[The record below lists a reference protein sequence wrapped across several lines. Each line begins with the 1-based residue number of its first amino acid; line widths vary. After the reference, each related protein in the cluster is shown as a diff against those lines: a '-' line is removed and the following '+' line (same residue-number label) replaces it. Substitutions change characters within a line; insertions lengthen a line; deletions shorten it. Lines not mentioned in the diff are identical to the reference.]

1 MRRQQAKSKPAWSA
15 FNAAEVASGAS
26 GSSQLAASRQA
37 TQQIGSPGTRMCPLL
52 ASISPAFDPF
62 SLLISLSPTSDPAG
76 FPPSIILLLYLFQ
89 PNTFQLF
96 HTLQPTSVFSQLIV
110 HNSFFFFS
118 TATAQPN
125 RLACRTFIQNHQSLA
140 KESCLSHI
148 YY

>member
-1 MRRQQAKSKPAWSA
+1 MRRRQTKSKPAWSA

-37 TQQIGSPGTRMCPLL
+37 TQQIGSPSRRMCMPTPGQHLAGVRSLL
-52 ASISPAFDPF
+52 TPNF
-62 SLLISLSPTSDPAG
+62 SLSHVRPCRLPAVH
-76 FPPSIILLLYLFQ
+76 
-89 PNTFQLF
+89 NTFQLF

-118 TATAQPN
+118 TTTAQPN
-125 RLACRTFIQNHQSLA
+125 RLACRTFIQNQQSLA